1 MMKNKV
7 SIWTGHFS
15 DNDKLKEYTK
25 ERYTDEA
32 DMDSLFMNG
41 YKIDF
46 IDNQFQ
52 EVLFL
57 NENVTRQTLIAP
69 LSYSEFFI
77 GKINL
82 KPGHNAV
89 IAIYNFE
96 YSGKILRDGR
106 SQFLG
111 VYDYNDD

>member
-1 MMKNKV
+1 MKNKI
-7 SIWTGHFS
+7 SIWTGCFS
-15 DNDKLKEYTK
+15 EHEELKEYIK

-32 DMDSLFMNG
+32 DMDSLFMKG
-41 YKIDF
+41 YTIDF

-57 NENVTRQTLIAP
+57 NENVTLQTLIAP

-77 GKINL
+77 RKINL

-89 IAIYNFE
+89 IALYNFE
-96 YSGKILRDGR
+96 YTGKILRDGK